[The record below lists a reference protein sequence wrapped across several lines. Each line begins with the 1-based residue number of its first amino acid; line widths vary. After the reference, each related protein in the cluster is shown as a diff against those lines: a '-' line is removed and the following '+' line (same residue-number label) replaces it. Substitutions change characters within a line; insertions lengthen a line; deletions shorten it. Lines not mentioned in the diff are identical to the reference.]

1 MRGGDYHREPS
12 NIPQSKTQM
21 KKEQKGRLNPCRS
34 ACCVTNQGTDTTQWK
49 PRLARGGALL
59 MGTSAK
65 TETVLGSHSG
75 VGPTHFKEK
84 RNYRQ
89 LV

>member
-1 MRGGDYHREPS
+1 MNE
-12 NIPQSKTQM
+12 KKK

-34 ACCVTNQGTDTTQWK
+34 VHCVINQGTDTTQWK

-89 LV
+89 PV